1 MANWAVVIGI
11 NKYWLPQACLSG
23 AVKDALDL
31 RKWLLDESGGNVPK
45 ENLTLLLSP
54 RDGEA
59 PRNVKWT
66 DATKDNI
73 VQGIA
78 DLVQRSG
85 GQGERLFFFYAGHG
99 ITARVANSDQTTI
112 VGTDF
117 TDVLTDNSC
126 TLSSLL
132 EFFETTQ
139 FQDQF
144 FFIDACRN
152 IPWRGEIVPGRWTR
166 PQLRDPGLPP
176 VQQFTFYATSPGSEA
191 READERGAFTKLLVN
206 GLKGDG
212 AAKAWSPDGDGYV
225 VRWDRLVGYVGAEF
239 ERLSLPVTGGYQ
251 RPQEAVTRGASQQ
264 DPVLS
269 RFPPGSFK
277 DLRLTINLQPGT
289 VGPSAQ
295 VSVIDE
301 YEPVQV
307 EPTRRSSALVYSLPP
322 KTYGV
327 LGKADAHA
335 PTKCRPPVE
344 LYVPLEVTLQFEP
357 VAAEAAAAPV
367 GAAPVAAPPPAAP
380 APSRAAPAPA
390 APRRARR
397 AAPSKQPA
405 SLTVRC
411 GDEFAPIE
419 IADTTGKVLA
429 VGHSGRRG
437 LELHD
442 LTPGFYRVR
451 LRAPEGDVE
460 EKVVELE
467 PGEHE
472 RVTLG
477 APDEKRS
484 AVVQEVIDKAE
495 LKVLPDNTVELA
507 ESVGPVVS
515 PHLSTL
521 LTVAGGVA
529 LRGGRGRPQSLGL
542 RGPGAIRAQTAA
554 YVLVGIDS
562 DATAT
567 ASKFLQS
574 LRIRLWPIGTP
585 VPKQTIGISPVKG
598 MDGLGE
604 LVQSSKPGP
613 HWLSLEV
620 PGEPPLVL
628 AFALLPRRLGML
640 VVQRDQT
647 GLFSIFQYMP
657 SLARDPSSDPGQLRR
672 LELMQRCFAGGRLDL
687 GHDNAVE
694 LLRGKWAD
702 PIAGCLG
709 GYLMLKLGEAA
720 GLGTAA
726 RNMVRTYPEL
736 SDSHLL
742 EAEYHLARGDKRA
755 VERSATRALE
765 AGLPIFADGVSRL
778 LDYAG
783 SLALSNPNGRLAAA
797 VLDHRVKDALWS
809 LWTPPHFK
817 PGALLLP

>member
-11 NKYWLPQACLSG
+11 NRYWLPQACLSG
-23 AVKDALDL
+23 AVKDALEM
-31 RKWLLDESGGNVPK
+31 RKWLLDPNGGNVPK
-45 ENLTLLLSP
+45 ENLTLLLAP
-54 RDGEA
+54 REGEA
-59 PRNVKWT
+59 PRNVRST

-73 VQGIA
+73 VKGIA

-99 ITARVANSDQTTI
+99 ITARVANSDETTI

-117 TDVLTDNSC
+117 TDILTDNSC

-152 IPWRGEIVPGRWTR
+152 IPWKGEIVPGRWTR

-206 GLKGDG
+206 GLKGGG
-212 AAKAWSPDGDGYV
+212 AAKAWSPDGDEGYV
-225 VRWDRLVGYVGAEF
+225 VRWDRLVRYVGAEF
-239 ERLSLPVTGGYQ
+239 ERLNLPVLGGYQ
-251 RPQEAVTRGASQQ
+251 RPQEAVTRGAAQQ

-277 DLRLTINLQPGT
+277 DLKLTVRLQPGA
-289 VGPSAQ
+289 VGKSAE

-301 YEPVQV
+301 YEPVTV
-307 EPTRRSSALVYSLPP
+307 EPVRRGDALVFSLAP

-327 LGKADAHA
+327 MARADAHA
-335 PTKCRPPVE
+335 PTKIRPPVD
-344 LYVPLEVTLQFEP
+344 LYVPLAVTLQLEP
-357 VAAEAAAAPV
+357 VAPAAAAP
-367 GAAPVAAPPPAAP
+367 APAAPPPA
-380 APSRAAPAPA
+380 AAPAPA
-390 APRRARR
+390 APRRTRR
-397 AAPSKQPA
+397 AARARAPADPA
-405 SLTVRC
+405 SLTVGC
-411 GDEFAPIE
+411 GDAFAPIE
-419 IADTTGKVLA
+419 IADATGKVLV
-429 VGHSGRRG
+429 VGHSGSDG
-437 LELHD
+437 LRLHD
-442 LTPGFYRVR
+442 LAPGFYRVR
-451 LRAPEGDVE
+451 LRAPEGGVE
-460 EKVVELE
+460 EKVVELG

-472 RVTLG
+472 RITLG
-477 APDEKRS
+477 APTEKRS
-484 AVVQEVIDKAE
+484 AVVQEVIDRAK
-495 LKVLPDNTVELA
+495 LQVLPDNTVELA

-515 PHLSTL
+515 PHLSTI
-521 LTVAGGVA
+521 LTVAGGVT
-529 LRGGRGRPQSLGL
+529 LSGGRKRLGSLGL
-542 RGPGAIRAQTAA
+542 RGPGHIRAQTAA

-562 DATAT
+562 DTPAD
-567 ASKFLQS
+567 ASTFLRK
-574 LRIRLWPIGTP
+574 LRLRLWPMGTP
-585 VPKQTIGISPVKG
+585 VPQETISVSAVENL
-598 MDGLGE
+598 DGVGE
-604 LVQSSKPGP
+604 LVQSSRPGP

-620 PGEPPLVL
+620 PGEAPLVL
-628 AFALLPRRLGML
+628 ALALLPRRLGML
-640 VVQRDQT
+640 VVQRDPT

-657 SLARDPSSDPGQLRR
+657 AIAADPSSDPGQLRR

-687 GHDNAVE
+687 GHDNAIE

-709 GYLMLKLGEAA
+709 GYLMLSLGEAA
-720 GLGTAA
+720 GLGAAA

-736 SDSHLL
+736 SDGHLL
-742 EAEYHLARGDKRA
+742 EAEYHAARGDKRA
-755 VERSATRALE
+755 VERSATRALD

-783 SLALSNPNGRLAAA
+783 SLSLSNPNGRLAAA
-797 VLDHRVKDALWS
+797 VLDHRVKGAIWS